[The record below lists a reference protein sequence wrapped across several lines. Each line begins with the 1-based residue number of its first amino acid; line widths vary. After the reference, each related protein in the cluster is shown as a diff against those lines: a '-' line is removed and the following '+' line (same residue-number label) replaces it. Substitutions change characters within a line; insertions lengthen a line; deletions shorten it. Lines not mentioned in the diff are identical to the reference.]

1 MSELYGR
8 IYRADRAEQVPRHD
22 VKRTQ
27 STLKKFPNHTDRL
40 ARLSVEG
47 RLRHSVAVK
56 DQRNCWGQQ
65 YD

>member
-8 IYRADRAEQVPRHD
+8 IYRADRAELPRHD

-40 ARLSVEG
+40 ARLSIEG
-47 RLRHSVAVK
+47 RLRHAPAAIN
-56 DQRNCWGQQ
+56 QRSNWRLSH
-65 YD
+65 D

>member
-1 MSELYGR
+1 MSGLYGR
-8 IYRADRAEQVPRHD
+8 ICRVDRAELQRHD

-27 STLKKFPNHTDRL
+27 STLKKFPNHVDRL
-40 ARLSVEG
+40 ARLSIEV

-56 DQRNCWGQQ
+56 DQRNRWGQQ

>member
-8 IYRADRAEQVPRHD
+8 NYRADRAELPRHD

-27 STLKKFPNHTDRL
+27 STLKKFPNHADRL
-40 ARLSVEG
+40 ARLSIEG
-47 RLRHSVAVK
+47 RLRHSVAVN
-56 DQRNCWGQQ
+56 DQRNRRGQQ

>member
-8 IYRADRAEQVPRHD
+8 IYRADRVEPPRHD

-27 STLKKFPNHTDRL
+27 SILKKFPNHVDRL
-40 ARLSVEG
+40 ARLSIEG

-56 DQRNCWGQQ
+56 DQRNCRGQRHA
-65 YD
+65 